1 MHTHFENALMCALSC
16 AFANSLC
23 FFFFLDSTELLNEKI
38 MESLQKTLDM
48 MMAQIVTAKKAV
60 KSMKRQMEEDQMAE
74 DDSDS
79 DDADLKRKK

>member
-1 MHTHFENALMCALSC
+1 MCALSC

-23 FFFFLDSTELLNEKI
+23 LFFFPDSTELLNEKI

-48 MMAQIVTAKKAV
+48 MVAQIVTAKKAV

-79 DDADLKRKK
+79 DDSGLKRKK

>member
-1 MHTHFENALMCALSC
+1 
-16 AFANSLC
+16 
-23 FFFFLDSTELLNEKI
+23 